1 LITGIDVLANSP
13 ENGGC
18 DAGRNDNGAENGAG
32 KLDREL
38 SMLSIVNAIQ
48 QGDQGRI
55 PVKL

>member
-13 ENGGC
+13 ENDGC

-38 SMLSIVNAIQ
+38 SMLSIVNV
-48 QGDQGRI
+48 DPTR
-55 PVKL
+55 